1 MLNRPLL
8 VTAVSAGLLATLL
21 SACGGSSS
29 TPPTLQNNMGSGI
42 YNPNTPSV
50 STDAIHA
57 HPASTLT
64 VKPTKMTFKNM
75 QEQQAQLSPNT
86 DFYSQKNGCV
96 HKHILKSVKYFDY
109 GIFYITPGK
118 TKGTC
123 TVTFTDTV
131 TKATAKMTVVNNA

>member
-29 TPPTLQNNMGSGI
+29 TPPAPQNNMGSGI
-42 YNPNTPSV
+42 YNPTGAGL
-50 STDAIHA
+50 STDVIHA
-57 HPASTLT
+57 HPAATLT
-64 VKPTKMTFKNM
+64 VKPAKMTFKSM
-75 QEQQAQLSPNT
+75 KEQQAQLTPNT

-109 GIFYITPGK
+109 GIFYITPGN

-131 TKATAKMTVVNNA
+131 TKATAKMTVVNDA